1 MTCVFARMPG
11 PAALVI
17 LWALLCVPLRGL
29 ASDAFIDPPRPVLS
43 VTPGPQKQIS
53 FTPYP
58 SIDVARMLESQD
70 LAIWTE
76 ASGVFSNL
84 TWTAALDAATRFHRL
99 EVTPLSSNALLAATV
114 MSKLTYGPTP
124 DLIDRLSTGNVDAF
138 ITEQLNPETITER
151 AGQAHTNIAFI
162 ESRFGSP
169 TNLIV
174 SGQQANS
181 GPGTASILDLQ
192 AWLALRAVFADR
204 QLLEVLTQFWENH
217 FVTFASKSAN
227 FFVGAQFG
235 QAYPQR
241 AAAEFEWREVT
252 RWRQAMLQPNCT
264 FYDLLKISAES
275 PTMIIYL
282 DSATS
287 RGARANDIPNENYSR
302 ELLELFTVGVDNG
315 YEQADITD
323 MAPCWTGWSIE
334 MVHPTNA
341 FNPFAPR
348 SNVRLD
354 PLGPNAFTNLYGVWA
369 MNFKPGNHA
378 TYAKRIFDG
387 KIVPARFGAPYTT
400 KLYGNNSTPGLYEL
414 NIPARTGTNGIQD
427 GYDVIAHLAKLPF
440 THEYMSVKLCR
451 IFVHDGFSTGY
462 DYTDANLGEEGKL
475 VKACMQAWESNNG
488 QLRPVL
494 ATIFNSA
501 LFRSQGGNA
510 HKVKTPLEFAA
521 SAIRALRQSN
531 NGSGLH
537 GTWTAYT
544 DGFGLIASGGG
555 ARAAGLSSA
564 LMRMGGM
571 SLFNREEPDGYP
583 EAAGGW
589 VDAGSLVERVRFTS
603 SMLKAT
609 TDARKNDSNQFL
621 LANVTLPVQLM
632 QLRMSNASDMRD
644 AGKVADFFLALLFPG
659 EGRASLEHYRRVAVN
674 FLDTA
679 DNGTASSPFNALPPS
694 SAAGNAYDTRVRG
707 MVAMLMSLQRF
718 EEQ

>member
-1 MTCVFARMPG
+1 MNFITRPGQVFLW
-11 PAALVI
+11 AAL
-17 LWALLCVPLRGL
+17 CVALRGL
-29 ASDAFIDPPRPVLS
+29 ASDAYITPPAPVLS
-43 VTPGPQKQIS
+43 ITPQKNIS
-53 FTPYP
+53 IPPYP
-58 SIDVARMLESQD
+58 SADAFRMLGSQD
-70 LAIWTE
+70 LVTWTE
-76 ASGVFSNL
+76 TAGVFSNL

-114 MSKLTYGPTP
+114 MHKLTYGPTP
-124 DLIDRLSTGNVDAF
+124 ALIDRLSAGGVETF
-138 ITEQLNPETITER
+138 ISEQLNPETITER

-162 ESRFGSP
+162 ESRFGTP
-169 TNLIV
+169 TNLIL
-174 SGQQANS
+174 SGQQAA

-204 QLLEVLTQFWENH
+204 QLLEVLTQFLENH

-252 RWRQAMLQPNCT
+252 RWRQAMLQPNFT

-282 DSATS
+282 DTATS
-287 RGARANDIPNENYSR
+287 RGARVNDIPNENYSR
-302 ELLELFTVGVDNG
+302 ELLELFSVGVDNG
-315 YEQADITD
+315 YDQADITD

-348 SNVRLD
+348 SPVRLD

-369 MNFKPGNHA
+369 MNFKAGNHA

-387 KIVPARFGAPYTT
+387 KIVPARFGTPYTT

-414 NIPARTGTNGIQD
+414 NIPARTGTNGFRD
-427 GYDVIAHLAKLPF
+427 GYDVVGHLANLPF
-440 THEYMSVKLCR
+440 TQEYISVKLCR
-451 IFVHDGFSTGY
+451 LFVHDGFAIGY
-462 DYTDANLGEEGKL
+462 DYTDPDLSEEGKL
-475 VKACMQAWESNNG
+475 VKACMAAWENNGG
-488 QLRPVL
+488 QLRSVL
-494 ATIFNSA
+494 ATIFSSA
-501 LFRSQGGNA
+501 LFRGHGGNA

-544 DGFGLIASGGG
+544 DGFGLISSGGG
-555 ARAAGLSSA
+555 GRAAGTASA

-583 EAAGGW
+583 ETAGGW

-603 SMLKAT
+603 SLLKAT

-621 LANVTLPVQLM
+621 VANVTLPVQLM
-632 QLRMSNASDMRD
+632 QLRMANATDMRD
-644 AGKVADFFLALLFPG
+644 TGKVADFFLGLLFPG
-659 EGRASLEHYRRVAVN
+659 EGRVSLEHYRRVAVN
-674 FLDTA
+674 FLDYA
-679 DNGTASSPFNALPPS
+679 DNGTTPS
-694 SAAGNAYDTRVRG
+694 SFSDLTPSATGGSAYDTRVRG